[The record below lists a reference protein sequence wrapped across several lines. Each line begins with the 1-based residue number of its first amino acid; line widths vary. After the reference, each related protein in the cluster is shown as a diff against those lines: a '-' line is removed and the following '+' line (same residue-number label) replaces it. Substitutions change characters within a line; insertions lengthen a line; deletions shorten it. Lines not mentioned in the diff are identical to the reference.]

1 MDLRQRWKW
10 YLLEEKG
17 ISDLRSQ
24 WISGLGKWY
33 LLEESGSQIELLEL
47 VLTGGEVGI
56 SQSWCSWCLLEEK
69 WVSAR
74 AGGASICLKRSGSRI
89 ELLELENL
97 RRSGVVVLLGG
108 GADLS

>member
-1 MDLRQRWKW
+1 MEEMVFAGGEVDLRQRSWKW

-17 ISDLRSQ
+17 VPRSQISVDLRS
-24 WISGLGKWY
+24 WKWY

-69 WVSAR
+69 WVSDR

-89 ELLELENL
+89 
-97 RRSGVVVLLGG
+97 GLLG
-108 GADLS
+108 LVLT